1 MKKILTLLIVA
12 GMFSLVAC
20 GPSAEQKEAEAKRI
34 ADSTSA
40 AESAM
45 QAAEEA
51 AAAAAS
57 AATTVDTAAVVAD
70 TVKAK

>member
-1 MKKILTLLIVA
+1 MVA

-20 GPSAEQKEAEAKRI
+20 GPSAEQKEAEEKRI

-51 AAAAAS
+51 AAAAT
-57 AATTVDTAAVVAD
+57 AATTVDTAAIVAD

>member
-1 MKKILTLLIVA
+1 MKKLFTLALIA

-40 AESAM
+40 ADEAM
-45 QAAEEA
+45 KAAEEA
-51 AAAAAS
+51 AAAAM
-57 AATTVDTAAVVAD
+57 AATTVDSTAAVTDSVP
-70 TVKAK
+70 AK